1 MLFEVLAYQVWWCL
15 AEYWV
20 MHWRMIDWNLNHFL
34 FFLGLRKFLWRLS
47 LVFGYSSIESQDA
60 LWKFWH
66 IMSDNVSRVLSD
78 LLKNGWLEAW
88 HFMWWVSMVGNL
100 VSNVVVNVG
109 GHRWEWLPK
118 EWRCPYVRWTRRC
131 KKWCERCL
139 RMFVQLSPLAL
150 IESGVTC
157 GALVPALRKLN
168 SRFDW
173 S

>member
-1 MLFEVLAYQVWWCL
+1 MV
-15 AEYWV
+15 
-20 MHWRMIDWNLNHFL
+20 DW
-34 FFLGLRKFLWRLS
+34 KP
-47 LVFGYSSIESQDA
+47 
-60 LWKFWH
+60 
-66 IMSDNVSRVLSD
+66 
-78 LLKNGWLEAW
+78 W

-100 VSNVVVNVG
+100 VFNVVVNVG

-118 EWRCPYVRWTRRC
+118 EWRCPYVRWTRKC

-173 S
+173 SLIFSVVGFENNCQQLMMWLWVINWLLQILFCFLKVVQHFFLSGVGVEFWTSGPREFPWVGGDNEWMG